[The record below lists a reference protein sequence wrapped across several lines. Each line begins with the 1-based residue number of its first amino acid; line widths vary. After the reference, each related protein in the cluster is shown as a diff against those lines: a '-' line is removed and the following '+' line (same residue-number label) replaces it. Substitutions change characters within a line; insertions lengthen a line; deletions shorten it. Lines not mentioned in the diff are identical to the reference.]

1 MYISRSENFFGGWNA
16 LLKIYN
22 QWIHCIRHNN
32 LLTINS
38 EAINFYGALKG
49 TIGIQNRP
57 STDNAFEGEKGI
69 LGLIDPPAVLYG
81 TTEIG
86 NTKNLA

>member
-1 MYISRSENFFGGWNA
+1 MYISRSENLFGGWNA

>member
-1 MYISRSENFFGGWNA
+1 M
-16 LLKIYN
+16 
-22 QWIHCIRHNN
+22 
-32 LLTINS
+32 
-38 EAINFYGALKG
+38 
-49 TIGIQNRP
+49 IGIQNRP

>member
-1 MYISRSENFFGGWNA
+1 
-16 LLKIYN
+16 
-22 QWIHCIRHNN
+22 
-32 LLTINS
+32 LTINS

-86 NTKNLA
+86 NNQNIAYEFTPKSIKITIVCDGSRVQN

>member
-1 MYISRSENFFGGWNA
+1 
-16 LLKIYN
+16 
-22 QWIHCIRHNN
+22 
-32 LLTINS
+32 LTING
-38 EAINFYGALKG
+38 EAINIYGTLKG
-49 TIGIQNRP
+49 MIGIQNRP

-69 LGLIDPPAVLYG
+69 VGLIDPPAVLYG